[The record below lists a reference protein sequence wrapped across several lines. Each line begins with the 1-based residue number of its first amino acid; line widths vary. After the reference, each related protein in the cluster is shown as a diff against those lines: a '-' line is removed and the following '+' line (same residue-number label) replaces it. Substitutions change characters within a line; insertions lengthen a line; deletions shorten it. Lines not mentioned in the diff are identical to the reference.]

1 MANRPANH
9 RHNLHLRIED
19 KMTLLQNLGLTKES
33 MAKMLSPVTPFKDP
47 NPRVN
52 RRWEAVPTEIRE
64 SILKAD
70 KSFTLR
76 ELAKK
81 HNISISSV
89 WNIRKNKTNKQ

>member
-1 MANRPANH
+1 
-9 RHNLHLRIED
+9 
-19 KMTLLQNLGLTKES
+19 MTLLQKLGLTKES
-33 MAKMLSPVTPFKDP
+33 MAKMLGPVTPFKDP

-81 HNISISSV
+81 YDISITSV
-89 WNIRKNKTNKQ
+89 WNIKNKQPNKQ

>member
-1 MANRPANH
+1 
-9 RHNLHLRIED
+9 
-19 KMTLLQNLGLTKES
+19 MTLLQKLGLTKES
-33 MAKMLSPVTPFKDP
+33 MAKMVGPVTPFKDP

-81 HNISISSV
+81 HDISITSV
-89 WNIRKNKTNKQ
+89 WNIRNNKTNKQ

>member
-1 MANRPANH
+1 
-9 RHNLHLRIED
+9 
-19 KMTLLQNLGLTKES
+19 MTLLQKLGLTKES
-33 MAKMLSPVTPFKDP
+33 MAKMVGTVAPFKDP

-81 HNISISSV
+81 HDISISSV

>member
-1 MANRPANH
+1 MSI
-9 RHNLHLRIED
+9 L
-19 KMTLLQNLGLTKES
+19 KQLGLTKES
-33 MAKMLSPVTPFKDP
+33 MAKMLGSVTPFKDP
-47 NPRVN
+47 NPRVD

-81 HNISISSV
+81 YDISITSV
-89 WNIRKNKTNKQ
+89 WNIRNKQPNKQ

>member
-1 MANRPANH
+1 M
-9 RHNLHLRIED
+9 
-19 KMTLLQNLGLTKES
+19 LG
-33 MAKMLSPVTPFKDP
+33 PVTPFKDP

-81 HNISISSV
+81 YDISITSV
-89 WNIRKNKTNKQ
+89 WNIKNKQPNKQ

>member
-1 MANRPANH
+1 VSI
-9 RHNLHLRIED
+9 L
-19 KMTLLQNLGLTKES
+19 KQLGLTKES
-33 MAKMLSPVTPFKDP
+33 MAKMLGPVTPFKDP

-81 HNISISSV
+81 YDISITSV
-89 WNIRKNKTNKQ
+89 WNIRNKQPNKQ